1 MSMENQQLDAHRVR
15 VEVWL
20 RDCFREREPRGDL
33 YDAMYYSLMAGGKRI
48 RPVLLMETC
57 RICGG
62 DPETVLPFAG
72 AIEMIHTYSLIHD
85 DLPCMDDDDLRR
97 GRPTNHKVYGE
108 ATAVLAGDG
117 LLTAAFE
124 AMLDP
129 SVTLPSER
137 VLEAAGILARA
148 AGGRG
153 MVGGQV
159 LDMAGEGHSL
169 GLQEVEELQRLK
181 TGALIAAAAE
191 MGCVLAGSTSEQR
204 QAARRYAERIGLA
217 FQIQDDILDVVGDE
231 ATLGKPVG
239 SDAKSEKNTFVT
251 LKGLDACRDLVDK
264 LTREAVEALS
274 CFGPDREGLCGLAQA
289 LASRRQGGQYA
300 QCSGCIYWKPDP
312 ESVHSGLGHGSGNQI
327 HYYADYQTE
336 AGLAAHPVQR
346 RNAQFS
352 LRLCMC
358 LCRSYGIYVRLGL
371 SCLYHF
377 CSSGHCGHV

>member
-1 MSMENQQLDAHRVR
+1 MSMADPRLEAHRLR
-15 VEVWL
+15 IEEWL
-20 RDCFREREPRGDL
+20 RDCFRDREPRGDL
-33 YDAMYYSLMAGGKRI
+33 YDAMCYSLMAGGKRI

-57 RICGG
+57 RMCGG
-62 DPETVLPFAG
+62 DPEAVLPFAG

-108 ATAVLAGDG
+108 ATAVLAGDA

-124 AMLDP
+124 FMLDP
-129 SVTLPSER
+129 ASELPPAR
-137 VLEAAGILARA
+137 ALEAAGILARA

-169 GLQEVEELQRLK
+169 GIHEVEELQRLK

-191 MGCVLAGSTSEQR
+191 MGCVLAGGGTEQR
-204 QAARRYAERIGLA
+204 QAVRLYAERLGLA

-251 LKGLDACRDLVDK
+251 LKGLDACRELVAK

-274 CFGPDREGLCGLAQA
+274 CFGAEGDGLRWLADS
-289 LASRRQGGQYA
+289 LASRE
-300 QCSGCIYWKPDP
+300 K
-312 ESVHSGLGHGSGNQI
+312 
-327 HYYADYQTE
+327 
-336 AGLAAHPVQR
+336 
-346 RNAQFS
+346 
-352 LRLCMC
+352 
-358 LCRSYGIYVRLGL
+358 
-371 SCLYHF
+371 
-377 CSSGHCGHV
+377 